1 MYQHEEQEQMALMQ
15 WAALEENTYPLLKW
29 LFHIPNGGHRNKAT
43 AGRLKAAG
51 VKKGVP
57 DLCLPVPLGG
67 YAGLYIEMKYGA
79 NIPTKEQREW
89 LDFLNSVGYYVAI
102 CYTCE
107 EAIKTITQYIKQE
120 VRHGQLYLHQRHKN

>member
-1 MYQHEEQEQMALMQ
+1 MQQHEEHEQMALIQ
-15 WAALEENTYPLLKW
+15 WAELEKGAYPVLGR

-79 NIPTKEQREW
+79 NKPTPEQRDW
-89 LDFLNSVGYYVAI
+89 IDFLSSAGYRVDVCYGCEDAI
-102 CYTCE
+102 R
-107 EAIKTITQYIKQE
+107 AIMRYIKE
-120 VRHGQLYLHQRHKN
+120 KAL